1 MVAGCHRLLHSLRF
15 WARLDLAQVDVVDLA
30 QVDVG
35 QVHVDRLQASV
46 GGWRG
51 SLFPSKVKRSLIGI
65 TLNGL

>member
-1 MVAGCHRLLHSLRF
+1 MVAGCHRLLHCLRL

-46 GGWRG
+46 RGWQG

-65 TLNGL
+65 TLNG